1 MPSAEVRVGMLRR
14 ALPPSRGLCVSRG
27 DSKPCLG
34 GEGLCGAYAS
44 ECVVHRLT
52 CAGNLVRLLS
62 WWTPPPEVEKP
73 VEMGV
78 CDWCKKSF
86 PLREGEFFTKFTFQY
101 CG

>member
-1 MPSAEVRVGMLRR
+1 
-14 ALPPSRGLCVSRG
+14 
-27 DSKPCLG
+27 
-34 GEGLCGAYAS
+34 
-44 ECVVHRLT
+44 
-52 CAGNLVRLLS
+52 VRLLS